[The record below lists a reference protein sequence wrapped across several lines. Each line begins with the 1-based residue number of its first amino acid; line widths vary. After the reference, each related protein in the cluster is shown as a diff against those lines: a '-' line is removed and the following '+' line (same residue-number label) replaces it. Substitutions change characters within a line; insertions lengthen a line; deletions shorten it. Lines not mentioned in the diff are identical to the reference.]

1 MKKDNGTHRIRK
13 GILAVFMNLILI
25 IFSLSCIFPMIW
37 MLYSS
42 LKEKRAFNADIVGL
56 PKNPTLINYIRILSN
71 SDYHLGESMFNSVRT
86 TTLSIILIVLF
97 SFIVGYILARVH
109 FKGNRALYVMFLMGM
124 LIPIHSLLVPIYVVF
139 KKCGISDQWYTLLLP
154 YVSFGLPMGIFLVEG
169 YVKTIP
175 VSLEEAAAI
184 DGSSFSNTLWRIILP
199 ITKPILVTVAIIQ
212 IFSCWNEFSFA
223 LVLIKNVSLQTVP
236 LALTQFKGQ
245 FASDY
250 PKQMAAMLITMSPIV
265 ILYCLL
271 IQPHQFRQSACFG
284 HALPDGIELP
294 FTVVAVDF
302 RNNNR
307 RFNGEIL
314 LQIVANQFHTRGFI
328 HNADVRIADLPEVLA
343 ALGGVVDG
351 HGEVNLLH
359 VCRNS
364 GEVNENRLVVALPSA
379 GSVVAA
385 VPHRAGWIS
394 RVAVKHEVRIVRNL
408 AIRAQQKCR
417 GIQVKVM
424 SAVVA
429 VHVPAQ
435 ADHDFAQA
443 GVALRQINLLT
454 LLQIHCHDNS
464 SFLSSDVRPSLSSS
478 APFTGEHH
486 SAFIIHLYF
495 HFFKQFNS
503 HSEKRTMQK
512 TGRRMCL
519 PRENSRPTRRRVVR
533 CCLSSIS
540 LPLFPSRCDPSRT

>member
-25 IFSLSCIFPMIW
+25 VFSLSCIFPMIW

-139 KKCGISDQWYTLLLP
+139 KNCGISDQWYTLL
-154 YVSFGLPMGIFLVEG
+154 FLVEG

-265 ILYCLL
+265 ILYFAFSKQ
-271 IQPHQFRQSACFG
+271 I
-284 HALPDGIELP
+284 IEGM
-294 FTVVAVDF
+294 VA
-302 RNNNR
+302 
-307 RFNGEIL
+307 G
-314 LQIVANQFHTRGFI
+314 
-328 HNADVRIADLPEVLA
+328 
-343 ALGGVVDG
+343 
-351 HGEVNLLH
+351 
-359 VCRNS
+359 
-364 GEVNENRLVVALPSA
+364 
-379 GSVVAA
+379 
-385 VPHRAGWIS
+385 
-394 RVAVKHEVRIVRNL
+394 AVK
-408 AIRAQQKCR
+408 
-417 GIQVKVM
+417 G
-424 SAVVA
+424 
-429 VHVPAQ
+429 
-435 ADHDFAQA
+435 
-443 GVALRQINLLT
+443 
-454 LLQIHCHDNS
+454 
-464 SFLSSDVRPSLSSS
+464 
-478 APFTGEHH
+478 
-486 SAFIIHLYF
+486 
-495 HFFKQFNS
+495 
-503 HSEKRTMQK
+503 
-512 TGRRMCL
+512 
-519 PRENSRPTRRRVVR
+519 
-533 CCLSSIS
+533 
-540 LPLFPSRCDPSRT
+540 